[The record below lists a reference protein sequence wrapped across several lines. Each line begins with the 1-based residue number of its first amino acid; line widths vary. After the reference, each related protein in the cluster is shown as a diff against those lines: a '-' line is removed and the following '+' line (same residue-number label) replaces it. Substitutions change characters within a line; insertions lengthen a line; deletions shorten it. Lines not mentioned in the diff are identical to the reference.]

1 MSDAGRTDEYAPN
14 SDLDRDEGQMICI
27 IDGNGVPRKIYV
39 NDFVDLSDVIPA
51 DPIWGSSFQVHSFEG
66 NNIFVKMYNS
76 ESDIYELIC
85 VSSELILNNYKREPN
100 ALEEELT

>member
-1 MSDAGRTDEYAPN
+1 
-14 SDLDRDEGQMICI
+14 
-27 IDGNGVPRKIYV
+27 
-39 NDFVDLSDVIPA
+39 
-51 DPIWGSSFQVHSFEG
+51 
-66 NNIFVKMYNS
+66 MYNS